1 MNDVSE
7 IKKFKLKVSGQDKQG
22 LYFKK
27 SNVTMALLQEIS
39 ESKQIFMRKRKK
51 MNTQIK
57 DAVNSVDLEIQMFE
71 TAIDNLEQKEREL
84 AELTKKTS
92 GSVRKSA
99 NELAEG
105 LIKVEK
111 MADFS
116 KLERYVGLLERAALA
131 FDSLAELEKTGK
143 LEKIALAIK

>member
-1 MNDVSE
+1 MNAVDE
-7 IKKFKLKVSGQDKQG
+7 IRKIKLRASGQDKHG
-22 LYFKK
+22 LYFDKL
-27 SNVTMALLQEIS
+27 NVMMVVLQEVL
-39 ESKQIFMRKRKK
+39 ENRQLFMRKRKK

-57 DAVNSVDLEIQMFE
+57 DAVNSVDSEIQMFA
-71 TAIDNLEQKEREL
+71 TAIDSLEQKEREL

>member
-1 MNDVSE
+1 MNAVDE
-7 IKKFKLKVSGQDKQG
+7 IRKIKLRASGQDKHG
-22 LYFKK
+22 LYFDKL
-27 SNVTMALLQEIS
+27 NVMMVVLQEVL
-39 ESKQIFMRKRKK
+39 ENRQLFMRKRKK

-57 DAVNSVDLEIQMFE
+57 DAVNSVDSEIQMFA
-71 TAIDNLEQKEREL
+71 TAIVSLEQKEREL
-84 AELTKKTS
+84 AELTKKNS

>member
-1 MNDVSE
+1 MKE
-7 IKKFKLKVSGQDKQG
+7 LGTFKVKALGQDKQG
-22 LYFKK
+22 LYFDQFD
-27 SNVTMALLQEIS
+27 VEMVVLQEVMANDNY
-39 ESKQIFMRKRKK
+39 FMRTRKR

-57 DAVNSVDLEIQMFE
+57 EAVNSVEAETKMFVN
-71 TAIDNLEQKEREL
+71 AIGNLRQQEEQL

-92 GSVRKSA
+92 GTVRKSA

-111 MADFS
+111 MADFTR
-116 KLERYVGLLERAALA
+116 LERYVALLERAALA